1 MHANPFQK
9 KSFVSPSLSMIGGGG
24 FSHQN
29 NNSASPNITRD
40 EMSCKVTREASI
52 KNLIEAVKNYDL
64 DQFFKDESDE
74 TKLLA
79 TITNEYSPFNSSLG
93 EANEQAMLG
102 IDNWHSLSRIIL
114 SDLEYRAV
122 IKKNGIK

>member
-1 MHANPFQK
+1 
-9 KSFVSPSLSMIGGGG
+9 MIGGGGG

-29 NNSASPNITRD
+29 NNSTSPNITRD

-52 KNLIEAVKNYDL
+52 KNLIDAVKNYDL
-64 DQFFKDESDE
+64 DQFFKDESDD

-93 EANEQAMLG
+93 EGNEQAMLG